1 MNFLPTL
8 KALVRAYQAFEDY
21 SAPHI
26 RSLGLTPVQFDVI
39 ATLVNQPPMTFK
51 ELGFKTL
58 ISKSALTGVVERM
71 AQKGMLTICDNPDDA
86 RSQKIALSIKGKK
99 IFIKVFPAHIHHLD
113 TAFNQLSENQLIDIK
128 ESLQKLRAVFL
139 TKGNINEP

>member
-8 KALVRAYQAFEDY
+8 KELVRAYQAFEGY

-26 RSLGLTPVQFDVI
+26 RSLGLTLVQFDVI
-39 ATLVNQPPMTFK
+39 ATLGNQSPMTFK

-71 AQKGMLTICDNPDDA
+71 AQKGMLTISDNPDDA
-86 RSQKIALSIKGKK
+86 RGDGEEITDVRWFSRAELKAAAADRSLLLPPSISVARKMIERWLG
-99 IFIKVFPAHIHHLD
+99 
-113 TAFNQLSENQLIDIK
+113 
-128 ESLQKLRAVFL
+128 ESAQGGETWR
-139 TKGNINEP
+139 